1 MVFTGI
7 VEEIGIIR
15 DIKNRGESY
24 RISIQCSKIME
35 GLNIG
40 HSICVNG
47 ICLTVTEFDSRSF
60 LADVMPET
68 LRSTNLA
75 DLKIGGRVNLERA
88 MSSEGRFG
96 GHLVSGHIDGVG
108 IIKSII
114 TEKNAVWFTINA
126 AHEILRYV
134 ILKGSIAIDGISLTV
149 QHVDMHSFKISIIPH
164 SLSITILQYKK
175 EGDKVNIE
183 CDMIGKYVLKF
194 VKELNQVKE
203 DKTID
208 LDFLLNN
215 GF

>member
-1 MVFTGI
+1 MFTGI

-24 RISIQCSKIME
+24 RISIQCKKIME

-47 ICLTVTEFDSRSF
+47 ICLTVTEFDSKNFS
-60 LADVMPET
+60 ADVMPET
-68 LRSTNLA
+68 LRSTNLV
-75 DLKIGGRVNLERA
+75 DLKIGNRVNLERA

-126 AHEILRYV
+126 AHEILRY
-134 ILKGSIAIDGISLTV
+134 IIPKGSIAIDGISLTV
-149 QHVDMHSFKISIIPH
+149 QHVDMNSFKISIIPH
-164 SLSITILQYKK
+164 SLSITILKYKK

-183 CDMIGKYVLKF
+183 CDIIGKYVFKF

-208 LDFLLNN
+208 LDFLINN